1 MPKRGTASILS
12 VDQFAEFSSAVV
24 RNLPR
29 DLDPA
34 RVQALIERQ
43 ETLRDLLH
51 ASLVCDQAA
60 PLPAVRLL
68 KTLTITCEG
77 NATAEELVVRGQY
90 TLSNKLITNQRFP
103 LQPHAPIPRTLE
115 LLLVD
120 REWSWEDG
128 LAILTDRHL
137 DRPTP
142 EDCFY
147 TGIQH
152 PDEQRAHAIVFPHEP
167 VRGGYGGPVVLV
179 LIGIV
184 GDRRLHLGCTAS
196 RWDRHCVLAGVRKV
210 A

>member
-1 MPKRGTASILS
+1 M
-12 VDQFAEFSSAVV
+12 
-24 RNLPR
+24 
-29 DLDPA
+29 LDA
-34 RVQALIERQ
+34 HGIERDD
-43 ETLRDLLH
+43 LRRLRQNRAL
-51 ASLVCDQAA
+51 AESVARQLRGEEIVPQ
-60 PLPAVRLL
+60 PAVRLL

-184 GDRRLHLGCTAS
+184 GDRRLHLGCTAR